1 MFVSQIRAEDRLAG
15 ASNWSS
21 WKARMVFVLEDLDLW
36 DIVEAVVPAIP
47 VTAPDLVAEYRK
59 RNNKAKR
66 TISDGVRDHIIPHV
80 TGKAHAYQMWAAL
93 ISLYE
98 SSNENRKMVLHERLR
113 SIRMLEDESISS
125 FLARFTQ
132 IRDELGAVGEVI
144 QPNSLVRQA
153 LHSFTK
159 PWGPFIQGIVAR
171 ERLPT
176 WDRMWDDFAQEEIR
190 LTAESSGQR
199 QQQSGQGGEDLALWT
214 KGKKKTG
221 RGGRLGSKT
230 GGQQQRSGGGAED
243 SSEQSSD
250 QDSSQ
255 RRDMST
261 VRCFACGEMGHYAGQ
276 CPNKKKK
283 KKQQDGTAAA
293 AEEIEF
299 SDQFARECAFIAT
312 LSTITPSS
320 TSWGDRVDED
330 RLTHSSDSEG
340 DQSQCPGT
348 ASEWVTGPPS
358 IATVSEQSSRHRD
371 GATASVHQRMMR
383 RSSRAS
389 QRLEPHM
396 AYETGRSGSG
406 STSGGDDLAGG
417 QVDVS
422 W

>member
-1 MFVSQIRAEDRLAG
+1 MSVSQMRAEDRLAG

-21 WKARMVFVLEDLDLW
+21 WKARMVFVLEDLELW
-36 DIVEAVVPAIP
+36 DIVGAVVPAIP
-47 VTAPDLVAEYRK
+47 ATAPVLQAEYKK

-80 TGKAHAYQMWAAL
+80 TGKAHAYQMWASL
-93 ISLYE
+93 CSLYE
-98 SSNENRKMVLHERLR
+98 STNENRKMVLHDRLR
-113 SIRMLEDESISS
+113 SIRMLEDESVTS
-125 FLARFTQ
+125 FLSRFTQ

-144 QPNSLVRQA
+144 VPNSLVRQA

-159 PWGPFIQGIVAR
+159 PWAPFIQGIVAR
-171 ERLPT
+171 EALPT
-176 WDRMWDDFAQEEIR
+176 WERMWDDFAQEEIR
-190 LTAESSGQR
+190 LASESSGQR
-199 QQQSGQGGEDLALWT
+199 QQQSGQGDEELALWT
-214 KGKKKTG
+214 KGKKKAG
-221 RGGRLGSKT
+221 RGGQQGPKT
-230 GGQQQRSGGGAED
+230 GGQLQRSGGGAE
-243 SSEQSSD
+243 SSD
-250 QDSSQ
+250 GQDSSQ

-276 CPNKKKK
+276 CPKKKK
-283 KKQQDGTAAA
+283 KKQQDGSAAT
-293 AEEIEF
+293 AEEMEF
-299 SDQFARECAFIAT
+299 SDQFARECAFITT

-320 TSWGDRVDED
+320 ICWGDRVDED

-358 IATVSEQSSRHRD
+358 IATVSEQPSRQRD

-383 RSSRAS
+383 RSSRAP

>member
-1 MFVSQIRAEDRLAG
+1 MSVSQMRAEDRLAG

-21 WKARMVFVLEDLDLW
+21 WKARMVFVLEDLELW

-47 VTAPDLVAEYRK
+47 VTAPVLVAEYRK

-80 TGKAHAYQMWAAL
+80 TGKAHAYQMWASL
-93 ISLYE
+93 CSLYE
-98 SSNENRKMVLHERLR
+98 SSNENRKMVLHDRLR
-113 SIRMLEDESISS
+113 SIRMLEDESVTS
-125 FLARFTQ
+125 FLGRFTR
-132 IRDELGAVGEVI
+132 IRDELGAVGEVVE
-144 QPNSLVRQA
+144 PNSLVRQA

-159 PWGPFIQGIVAR
+159 PWASFIQGIVAR
-171 ERLPT
+171 EALPT
-176 WDRMWDDFAQEEIR
+176 WERMWDDFVQEEIR
-190 LTAESSGQR
+190 LAAEASGQ
-199 QQQSGQGGEDLALWT
+199 QQQQQTVSGDEELALWT

-221 RGGRLGSKT
+221 RGGQHGPKT
-230 GGQQQRSGGGAED
+230 GGQQQRSGGGAE
-243 SSEQSSD
+243 SSD
-250 QDSSQ
+250 GQDNSQ

-276 CPNKKKK
+276 CPKKKK
-283 KKQQDGTAAA
+283 KKQQDGSAAT

-299 SDQFARECAFIAT
+299 SDQFARECAFITT

-320 TSWGDRVDED
+320 ISWGDRVDED

-340 DQSQCPGT
+340 DQTQCPWT
-348 ASEWVTGPPS
+348 DSEWVTGPPS
-358 IATVSEQSSRHRD
+358 IATVSEQPSRQRD

-406 STSGGDDLAGG
+406 STSGGSDLARG
-417 QVDVS
+417 QVDDS